1 MVFRKIALTKQSL
14 KLRSYV
20 VATAVEAM
28 VLISY
33 CANLQFTLQTISGE
47 IENILTSSLNKYS
60 TNRAWQLFW
69 DQFQQHYY
77 CCGSSK
83 NTDWFQTA
91 WISPITLSSFSLLK
105 KYKIIFYQL
114 EWYYL
119 KLYSRYTQHNGKF
132 IIPAAPISCCLP
144 DAICNTFADGERPDP
159 EKYFQNSCS
168 SIIVNKINSI
178 ASTRYL
184 FYAVLVIQVIMI

>member
-1 MVFRKIALTKQSL
+1 MPKVALTKKNL

-20 VATAVEAM
+20 VITTVEAI

-33 CANLQFTLQTISGE
+33 CANLQFTLQIISGE
-47 IENILTSSLNKYS
+47 VENILTASLNKYS

-69 DQFQQHYY
+69 NQFQQHYY

-91 WISPITLSSFSLLK
+91 WVSPIILSSFSLLK
-105 KYKIIFYQL
+105 KY
-114 EWYYL
+114 
-119 KLYSRYTQHNGKF
+119 TQKNRKF

-144 DAICNTFADGERPDP
+144 NAICNTFTDCELPDP
-159 EKYFQNSCS
+159 EKYYQNSCS

-178 ASTRYL
+178 AFTTYL
-184 FYAVLVIQVIMI
+184 FYAVLVIQIISAVVKYEGYTDNDHNSK

>member
-91 WISPITLSSFSLLK
+91 WVSPINLSSFSLLK
-105 KYKIIFYQL
+105 KYKIMFYQL
-114 EWYYL
+114 
-119 KLYSRYTQHNGKF
+119 K
-132 IIPAAPISCCLP
+132 
-144 DAICNTFADGERPDP
+144 
-159 EKYFQNSCS
+159 
-168 SIIVNKINSI
+168 
-178 ASTRYL
+178 
-184 FYAVLVIQVIMI
+184 